1 MDIFN
6 KNKITY
12 FYNLITFIDL
22 FINFIKFNKIEI
34 LKISVFLITAFLCI
48 LFFYKIITLYFNKIL
63 GLYNYVKFC
72 KK

>member
-1 MDIFN
+1 MFFTNKMKKYVNMYILS

-34 LKISVFLITAFLCI
+34 LKISVFLITAF
-48 LFFYKIITLYFNKIL
+48 FMYFYFL
-63 GLYNYVKFC
+63 
-72 KK
+72 